1 MEITL
6 LIQKQ
11 LLKSYFKDRGFRH
24 STAAP
29 INKTPMSLQKFIAN
43 YSTFNEWANH
53 KIIHWLQKLDIE
65 TLYKTTFS
73 SYPSLDYTM
82 QHILRGQRFWLK
94 FISQEDVSDFKWT
107 VREGEAAEILNE
119 LKANS
124 TEMKHVFS
132 SFSEAELI
140 QNLSF
145 DMPWAKN
152 NCSRYDYI
160 VHIIN
165 HSSFHRGQIITI
177 ARSIGITEGIVN
189 TDYNMFNCL

>member
-1 MEITL
+1 ML
-6 LIQKQ
+6 
-11 LLKSYFKDRGFRH
+11 H
-24 STAAP
+24 
-29 INKTPMSLQKFIAN
+29 
-43 YSTFNEWANH
+43 
-53 KIIHWLQKLDIE
+53 
-65 TLYKTTFS
+65 KTTPS
-73 SYPSLDYTM
+73 SYSSLDYTI

-94 FISQEDVSDFKWT
+94 FISEEDVSGFKWT
-107 VREGEAAEILNE
+107 VREDEAAAVLNE

-124 TEMKHVFS
+124 TEMKNKFS

-140 QNLSF
+140 QSLSF
-145 DMPWAKN
+145 DIPLAKN

-160 VHIIN
+160 VPIIN